1 MKQKK
6 VILLI
11 ILISLAVALLGYT
24 LWKQHFQ
31 TASLGFL
38 SQGIASN
45 RQQLTSIPE
54 PSSQT
59 PQDISTDENSTEHK
73 QEDTNLATDTI
84 QQEKLAIIQSVQENN
99 YYCVPACI
107 QMTLRYHAVNLSQS
121 ELAQQLH
128 TDPVTGTE
136 YADMAAVLNTYLFH
150 KDTIPTATEAGYRVQ
165 TMKATDDVEKTAQ
178 VFAQRCEQ
186 NIKDGYPV
194 FAAVDLHALYPSLPQ
209 ANHMVLV
216 HGYQKEHNRITSYYI
231 LDPYPP
237 VQDAVYQGLKTFTA
251 EELIH
256 AMLVNE
262 EPAYIW

>member
-136 YADMAAVLNTYLFH
+136 YADMAVVLEHL
-150 KDTIPTATEAGYRVQ
+150 I
-165 TMKATDDVEKTAQ
+165 
-178 VFAQRCEQ
+178 VF
-186 NIKDGYPV
+186 
-194 FAAVDLHALYPSLPQ
+194 SL
-209 ANHMVLV
+209 
-216 HGYQKEHNRITSYYI
+216 I
-231 LDPYPP
+231 
-237 VQDAVYQGLKTFTA
+237 
-251 EELIH
+251 
-256 AMLVNE
+256 
-262 EPAYIW
+262 